1 LLQPGDAFKCGRYTT
16 KTIGITPTSKSVLET
31 QKFTKRCTVLYK
43 PLGGCTKIKM
53 VCGRFYL
60 PNKDDF
66 MCRRGD
72 KMFVKSSSAKPK
84 VYCNK
89 NKPTKDFPASSN
101 GALKVWVKKSFM
113 TKYPNKGATCKFT
126 CDS

>member
-1 LLQPGDAFKCGRYTT
+1 MGSECRNMFLWDALTVLAAGGLLQPGDAFKCGRYTT

-53 VCGRFYL
+53 V
-60 PNKDDF
+60 
-66 MCRRGD
+66 
-72 KMFVKSSSAKPK
+72 VKSSSAKPK

>member
-1 LLQPGDAFKCGRYTT
+1 
-16 KTIGITPTSKSVLET
+16 
-31 QKFTKRCTVLYK
+31 
-43 PLGGCTKIKM
+43 M